1 MTDIVLRA
9 ESVSKVYQQGT
20 LNVRVLDGVNLDV
33 GKGEQIAIVGSS
45 GTGKSTLLH
54 LLAGLDKPTGGSIT
68 LDGKNLSRLS
78 EAERGKLRNNS
89 LGFVYQFHHLL
100 PEFTALENVM
110 IPLMVRRMPMQAIR
124 SEAARL
130 LERVNLS
137 DRLNHKPGELSGGE
151 RQRVAIARAL
161 IVKPLCLLADEPTG
175 NIDRQNAQNVQDLL
189 VELDRDLDVSLIVAT
204 HDLQLAGSM
213 KRILRLEDGV
223 LKEETQGGQIQ
234 H

>member
-9 ESVSKVYQQGT
+9 DSVSKVYQQGT
-20 LNVRVLDGVNLDV
+20 LDVSVLDGVNLKI

-54 LLAGLDKPTGGSIT
+54 LLAGLDVPTGGTVS
-68 LDGKNLSRLS
+68 LNGRNLSELS
-78 EAERGKLRNNS
+78 ESERGRLRNET

-110 IPLMVRRMPMQAIR
+110 IPLLVRRLSTEQVKNQAV
-124 SEAARL
+124 SL

-137 DRLNHKPGELSGGE
+137 NRLNHKPGELSGGE

-161 IVKPLCLLADEPTG
+161 IIKPLCLLADEPTG
-175 NIDRQNAQNVQDLL
+175 NIDRQNAKTVQDLM
-189 VELDRDLDVSLIVAT
+189 VELDRDMNVALVVAT
-204 HDLQLAGSM
+204 HDLHLANAM
-213 KRILRLEDGV
+213 NRIFRLENGV
-223 LKEETQGGQIQ
+223 LKEES
-234 H
+234 

>member
-1 MTDIVLRA
+1 
-9 ESVSKVYQQGT
+9 
-20 LNVRVLDGVNLDV
+20 
-33 GKGEQIAIVGSS
+33 
-45 GTGKSTLLH
+45 
-54 LLAGLDKPTGGSIT
+54 
-68 LDGKNLSRLS
+68 
-78 EAERGKLRNNS
+78 
-89 LGFVYQFHHLL
+89 
-100 PEFTALENVM
+100 M
-110 IPLMVRRMPMQAIR
+110 IPLMVRRMPTQAIR

-223 LKEETQGGQIQ
+223 LKEETQGG
-234 H
+234 